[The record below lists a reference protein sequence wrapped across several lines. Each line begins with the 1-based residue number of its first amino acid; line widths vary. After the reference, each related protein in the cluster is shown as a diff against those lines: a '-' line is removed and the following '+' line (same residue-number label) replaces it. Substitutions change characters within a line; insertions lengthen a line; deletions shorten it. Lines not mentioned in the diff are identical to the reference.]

1 MIFNNLL
8 PFKLSGVHRQHVS
21 DGTVRYG
28 CDRLVFKRR
37 STFDVRCKNPNL
49 VSFHRQIVMMRIHG
63 SGEVRLGRGSAPFQ
77 RRSTIEAKTPMQ
89 LGSPMHG
96 EYTTGHKDTKQTIPC
111 FE

>member
-37 STFDVRCKNPNL
+37 ST
-49 VSFHRQIVMMRIHG
+49 
-63 SGEVRLGRGSAPFQ
+63 
-77 RRSTIEAKTPMQ
+77 IEAKTPMQ

-96 EYTTGHKDTKQTIPC
+96 EYTTGHKDTEQTIPC